1 MSIAY
6 YDANA
11 QAYFD
16 ATVNADVA
24 ALRARFL
31 EHLTPGARILDA
43 GCGSGR
49 DLKAFAEG
57 GYDAVGLDASAELA
71 ALARAYS
78 GREVIVGTF
87 ESLTFTSAF
96 DGIWAC
102 ASLLH
107 VHRDKLQDALSRCAA
122 ALRTGGVLYA
132 SLKHGA
138 GTRTEGART
147 FTDVSE
153 SEMLALLA
161 DARFDL
167 IDMWLTD
174 DVRPGRAD
182 RWVNATARLSSRL

>member
-16 ATVNADVA
+16 ATVIADVA

-31 EHLTPGARILDA
+31 QHLKPASRILDA

-49 DLKAFAEG
+49 DLKAFAEA
-57 GYDAVGLDASAELA
+57 GYDAVGIDASAELA

-78 GREVIVGTF
+78 GREVTVGTF
-87 ESLTFTSAF
+87 QNLTYTSAF

-107 VHRDKLQDALSRCAA
+107 VPRGELPDALSRCAA
-122 ALRTGGVLYA
+122 ALRADGVLYA

-138 GTRTEGART
+138 GMRTEGARV
-147 FTDVSE
+147 FTDITE
-153 SEMLALLA
+153 PEMLALLA
-161 DARFDL
+161 DAGFDL
-167 IDMWLTD
+167 IEMWLTD
-174 DVRPGRAD
+174 DVRPRRAD
-182 RWVNATARLSSRL
+182 RWVNAIAKMRSP